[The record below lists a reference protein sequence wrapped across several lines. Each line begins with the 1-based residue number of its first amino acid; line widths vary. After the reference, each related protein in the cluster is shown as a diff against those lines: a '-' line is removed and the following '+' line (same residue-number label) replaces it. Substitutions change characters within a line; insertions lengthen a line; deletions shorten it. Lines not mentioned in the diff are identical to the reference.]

1 MRAAAA
7 WLLGALAR
15 VVSLLYPRHI
25 RGPHARDFARVAAH
39 RYHKERAR
47 RPPVLAAIVTMHVL
61 AADTFAA
68 VPVAWKDA
76 LLGGGPD
83 ALQPGIGAR
92 LRGQFNGLGCELKL
106 TVRTAARHPGFA
118 LLLVA
123 TLAVGIGIS
132 TAAFDALERGVLN
145 PLPYEREGDLVLL
158 VMQEQSFEG
167 FYGVPLERYHDWRK
181 RATTVN
187 RIEVFRRTSVTRT
200 RTDGTDVLDAVS
212 VSGGLPG
219 MLGITPVAGRVFVA
233 ADADRTAPAT
243 VMLSESLWRREYG
256 ADRSAI
262 GRTITLGTTPT
273 EIIGIWPDGARL
285 DFHEPPDVIR
295 LLTTG
300 SEYGRGSWI
309 QVLARVAPGRNVREV
324 EAELGSMT
332 PPADGDRR
340 TFRPVVIQPSFLLLG
355 RDFVTGVW
363 LVFAGAVLLLAGAL
377 SNTAHLLLERAFSR
391 QQELAVRRAMGASGF
406 RVARLFLL
414 EAILYGVS
422 GLVAGAIIA
431 LGLERIVST
440 YEPRLF
446 AQVAGAGVLG
456 RAFPFAAAAAGAA
469 VLVCSLA
476 PLIRVSRRD
485 VVSDITRSH
494 SRGTAERSRVA
505 QVLVSAQAAFAVLL
519 LSGAALLGLSLQRLL
534 AVDPGMA
541 VHELAE
547 LNIALPAARYPSP
560 ESRTLYASRARDAL
574 LAIPGVTGVTQSGMP
589 ILMTSMS
596 NGRPRLEGEPES
608 ERANDMLSAIN
619 GVPPE
624 YFTVTGMR
632 MLEGRP
638 FTADETRA
646 VVVGHRL
653 AARYSSSVVGRT
665 LYLPNAKE
673 PYRIVG
679 VVRDAALGG
688 IADETPDMPSVYLL
702 DPPGAE
708 SFFRFLVRTTGD
720 PADVIRT
727 ARARFAE
734 IDPAVPLRSPQ
745 TGSDVIRR
753 QTAQHRFVALLLAGL
768 AVVGFILAMS
778 GIYGAVALNVVRRTR
793 EVGVRMALGASANRL
808 VRQFVASGL
817 KPVIAGTAVGTVIV
831 LLLAPRA
838 GDLLFQVSPRH
849 PLGSVT
855 GILVVLVTG
864 AFAAFIP
871 SRRISRLDPATTL
884 RD

>member
-1 MRAAAA
+1 
-7 WLLGALAR
+7 
-15 VVSLLYPRHI
+15 
-25 RGPHARDFARVAAH
+25 
-39 RYHKERAR
+39 
-47 RPPVLAAIVTMHVL
+47 
-61 AADTFAA
+61 
-68 VPVAWKDA
+68 
-76 LLGGGPD
+76 
-83 ALQPGIGAR
+83 
-92 LRGQFNGLGCELKL
+92 
-106 TVRTAARHPGFA
+106 
-118 LLLVA
+118 
-123 TLAVGIGIS
+123 
-132 TAAFDALERGVLN
+132 
-145 PLPYEREGDLVLL
+145 
-158 VMQEQSFEG
+158 
-167 FYGVPLERYHDWRK
+167 
-181 RATTVN
+181 
-187 RIEVFRRTSVTRT
+187 
-200 RTDGTDVLDAVS
+200 
-212 VSGGLPG
+212 
-219 MLGITPVAGRVFVA
+219 
-233 ADADRTAPAT
+233 
-243 VMLSESLWRREYG
+243 
-256 ADRSAI
+256 
-262 GRTITLGTTPT
+262 
-273 EIIGIWPDGARL
+273 
-285 DFHEPPDVIR
+285 
-295 LLTTG
+295 
-300 SEYGRGSWI
+300 
-309 QVLARVAPGRNVREV
+309 
-324 EAELGSMT
+324 
-332 PPADGDRR
+332 
-340 TFRPVVIQPSFLLLG
+340 
-355 RDFVTGVW
+355 
-363 LVFAGAVLLLAGAL
+363 
-377 SNTAHLLLERAFSR
+377 
-391 QQELAVRRAMGASGF
+391 
-406 RVARLFLL
+406 
-414 EAILYGVS
+414 
-422 GLVAGAIIA
+422 
-431 LGLERIVST
+431 
-440 YEPRLF
+440 
-446 AQVAGAGVLG
+446 
-456 RAFPFAAAAAGAA
+456 
-469 VLVCSLA
+469 
-476 PLIRVSRRD
+476 
-485 VVSDITRSH
+485 
-494 SRGTAERSRVA
+494 
-505 QVLVSAQAAFAVLL
+505 
-519 LSGAALLGLSLQRLL
+519 
-534 AVDPGMA
+534 
-541 VHELAE
+541 
-547 LNIALPAARYPSP
+547 
-560 ESRTLYASRARDAL
+560 
-574 LAIPGVTGVTQSGMP
+574 
-589 ILMTSMS
+589 
-596 NGRPRLEGEPES
+596 
-608 ERANDMLSAIN
+608 MLSAIN

-855 GILVVLVTG
+855 GILVVLLTG